1 MTSVAASA
9 ARPRAGFSATLAS
22 EWTKLATL
30 RSTYVVTGL
39 AVVLAVATSALAAL
53 ATGTTYDDW
62 SAADRADFDP
72 VLYPLLGGIVLA
84 ILLPILGVRAV
95 TTEYSTGM
103 IRLTLTATPR
113 RERVVLAKACAVS
126 AVALVTAAIATVLMF
141 LAAQVIYGE
150 YGLETES
157 LLDADALRA
166 VLVSSALAPVFP
178 VIAVALAVLLRSTVG
193 AIVTVL
199 AFVFLPGILGELL
212 PSWWQKYIDAYLPGS
227 ATDSLAIPHL
237 IETELGPAT
246 AALVLAGWLVAFLAA
261 ACVVIARR
269 DA

>member
-1 MTSVAASA
+1 MTSVAAA
-9 ARPRAGFSATLAS
+9 AGRPQVGFGATLAS

-39 AVVLAVATSALAAL
+39 AVVLAVSTSAVVAL
-53 ATGTTYDDW
+53 VTGQTYGDW

-72 VLYPLLGGIVLA
+72 VLYPLIGGIVLA

-95 TTEYSTGM
+95 TGEYSTGM

-126 AVALVTAAIATVLMF
+126 AVVLVTATIATVLMF
-141 LAAQVIYGE
+141 LAAQLVYGE
-150 YGLETES
+150 HGLETAS
-157 LLDADALRA
+157 LLDGDALRA
-166 VLVSSALAPVFP
+166 VFVSSALAPVFP
-178 VIAVALAVLLRSTVG
+178 VIAVALAVVFRSTVG

-199 AFVFLPGILGELL
+199 ALVFLPGILGGLL
-212 PSWWQKYIDAYLPGS
+212 PGWWQESVDAYLPGS
-227 ATDSLAIPHL
+227 AADSVAISHL
-237 IETELGPAT
+237 TETELGPAS
-246 AALVLAGWLVAFLAA
+246 AALVLAGWLAAFLAA
-261 ACVVIARR
+261 ACVAMARR